1 MHALSSN
8 IEFAST
14 FVIICASMTRWV
26 ARKIS
31 EKYNYVKVC
40 GVSCIEGL
48 LVESPVPSLVRS
60 LSTLL
65 MTENLLLILSLSSV
79 LQNSSTAH
87 IGKGS

>member
-40 GVSCIEGL
+40 GISCIEGL
-48 LVESPVPSLVRS
+48 LVESSASKSSIRRFVIMEKAPTRASSWLKLKAAMLNRS
-60 LSTLL
+60 
-65 MTENLLLILSLSSV
+65 
-79 LQNSSTAH
+79 
-87 IGKGS
+87 